1 VRPDRARELLPLVR
15 PAGLAAVLDALHDKL
30 ALHGV
35 PRGTILIG
43 TAEASD
49 ALEDLI
55 GKRVPPG
62 KRIRVAEVDR
72 LVRDRTPFESLEE
85 AVELYRGSPVVRPK
99 EERARRLA
107 ERERA
112 VRRCFELLPALELSP
127 AAENRVVMWMRS
139 ESGERALR
147 AGFRRWREEALLKA
161 VRAVA
166 LAFHRMPDRSEP
178 PVYLAD
184 LANEVT
190 DERAHGLDVGR
201 PASSLLLRALEFFF
215 PETASGE
222 RRGSA
227 AWRTNLLSE
236 ARIARDPI
244 SVRSDT
250 FGLMG
255 DTPYLRELRRAAL
268 TRSVNLD
275 DLNQFGD
282 DVRASGG
289 VAFVAENPT
298 VFTTLFM
305 HVRAHYVVESH
316 PTLICTNGNI
326 NLADWMLL
334 EALVRSGAHVYY
346 CGDFDK
352 KGLDITRA
360 ILERFPGGASP
371 WRMTAS
377 DYEAAIRAE
386 TATLDPRGLERAARF
401 LPDLVRA
408 MSVRRYAADQ
418 EGLIPLLKADLDRFV
433 LHAEPPPRPGGDS
446 GTSFSAEL
454 HR

>member
-1 VRPDRARELLPLVR
+1 
-15 PAGLAAVLDALHDKL
+15 VLDALHDKL

-35 PRGTILIG
+35 PKGTILIG
-43 TAEASD
+43 TAEAAD

-55 GKRVPPG
+55 GRRVPPG
-62 KRIRVAEVDR
+62 KRVRVAEVDR
-72 LVRDRTPFESLEE
+72 LLRDRTPFQSLEE
-85 AVELYRGSPVVRPK
+85 AVELFRGCPIVRPR
-99 EERARRLA
+99 EVRARELA
-107 ERERA
+107 ELERA
-112 VRRCFELLPALELSP
+112 VRRCFELLPALNLS
-127 AAENRVVMWMRS
+127 ARAENRVLMWMRS

-147 AGFRRWREEALLKA
+147 AGFRRWRQEALLKA

-166 LAFHRMPDRSEP
+166 LAFERMPDPAEP
-178 PVYLAD
+178 PIYLAD

-201 PASSLLLRALEFFF
+201 PASALLLRALEFFH
-215 PETASGE
+215 PETAARE

-282 DVRASGG
+282 DVRAWGG
-289 VAFVAENPT
+289 VVFVAENPT
-298 VFTTLFM
+298 VHTALFM
-305 HVRAHYVVESH
+305 HIRAHYAVELH

-326 NLADWMLL
+326 NLAEWMLL
-334 EALVRSGAHVYY
+334 EALVRSGAHIYY

-360 ILERFPGGASP
+360 VLERFPGSATP
-371 WRMTAS
+371 WRMSAS
-377 DYEAAIRAE
+377 DYEAAIRTG

-408 MSVRRYAADQ
+408 MSVRRHAADQ
-418 EGLIPLLKADLDRFV
+418 EGLIPRLKADLDRFV
-433 LHAEPPPRPGGDS
+433 LYGEPPPRRGGDS
-446 GTSFSAEL
+446 ETGFSVQAA
-454 HR
+454 R

>member
-1 VRPDRARELLPLVR
+1 
-15 PAGLAAVLDALHDKL
+15 VLDALHDRL
-30 ALHGV
+30 ALHGI
-35 PRGTILIG
+35 PKGTIVVG
-43 TAEASD
+43 TAEAAD

-72 LVRDRTPFESLEE
+72 LLRDRTPFESLEE
-85 AVELYRGSPVVRPK
+85 AVELYRGSPVVRPR
-99 EERARRLA
+99 EERARALA
-107 ERERA
+107 ARERA
-112 VRRCFELLPALELSP
+112 VRRCFELLPALHLSSG
-127 AAENRVVMWMRS
+127 AENRVVTWMRS

-147 AGFRRWREEALLKA
+147 AGFRRWGDEALLKA

-166 LAFHRMPDRSEP
+166 LAFHRMPDRSQP
-178 PVYLAD
+178 PIYLAD

-190 DERAHGLDVGR
+190 DERSHGLDVGR
-201 PASSLLLRALEFFF
+201 PASALLLRALEFFH
-215 PETASGE
+215 PETAARE

-236 ARIARDPI
+236 ARIARDPV
-244 SVRSDT
+244 SARSDT

-275 DLNQFGD
+275 DLNQIGE
-282 DVRASGG
+282 DVRAWCG

-298 VFTTLFM
+298 VFTALFK
-305 HVRAHYVVESH
+305 HVRAHFVVELH
-316 PTLICTNGNI
+316 PTLICTNGNV

-377 DYEAAIRAE
+377 DYEAAIRTE
-386 TATLDPRGLERAARF
+386 TGTLDPRGLERAAPF

-408 MSVRRYAADQ
+408 MSVRRHAADQ
-418 EGLIPLLKADLDRFV
+418 EGLIPRLKGDLERFV
-433 LHAEPPPRPGGDS
+433 LHGEPPPRRGGDS
-446 GTSFSAEL
+446 GSAL
-454 HR
+454 SVQATR